1 MFIIQFHLYK
11 KYGGVEQTEAHFR
24 SFPPEKGGDNFET
37 KILHPTS
44 STRQFFSVV
53 VPSFMK
59 GNHKSFGV

>member
-11 KYGGVEQTEAHFR
+11 KVGVEQTEAHFR
-24 SFPPEKGGDNFET
+24 SLSLQRRGDNFET
-37 KILHPTS
+37 KILHPT